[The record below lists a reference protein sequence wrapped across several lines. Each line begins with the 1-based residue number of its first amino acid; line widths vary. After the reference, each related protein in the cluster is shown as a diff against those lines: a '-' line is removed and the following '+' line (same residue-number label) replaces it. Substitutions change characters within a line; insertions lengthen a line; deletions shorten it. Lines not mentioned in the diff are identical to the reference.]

1 MRHFLSDI
9 IIQFIARI
17 LPQISLTISFKKNDL
32 KTICDQTI
40 MYEVRKFLV
49 DSTHN
54 VRGDVTFTAGQ
65 TVLFNRVAQKMTLLD
80 NFNNKV
86 STTPVATTAT
96 PATTPVAETTTA
108 PVVAEKTGPKRRTKQ

>member
-1 MRHFLSDI
+1 
-9 IIQFIARI
+9 
-17 LPQISLTISFKKNDL
+17 
-32 KTICDQTI
+32 

-54 VRGDVTFTAGQ
+54 VRGDVTFSSGQ

-86 STTPVATTAT
+86 VSAPSGPAAT
-96 PATTPVAETTTA
+96 PATAPVAETTTTPA